1 MKVTVKVTGGKQ
13 VYQSLVKLGES
24 VDQIVNADIEKQ
36 MKAAQKELQKPGKP
50 IAYPVQWDSEKQRR
64 AYFARD
70 GFTKPRNWKR
80 PKGYVNT
87 HIPYIRTGKYNEGFV
102 VKKTGK
108 GTKRA
113 YTLSNQYSKTKYI
126 GGNSKGLD
134 QSRIHKGRWPL
145 ISDTV
150 RKFAQRLVKSK
161 PQNVSK
167 IRTLI
172 RRLGLGL

>member
-1 MKVTVKVTGGKQ
+1 MKVTVRVTGGKK

-50 IAYPVQWDSEKQRR
+50 IAYPVQWDSERQRR
-64 AYFARD
+64 AFFATD
-70 GFTKPRNWKR
+70 GFGR
-80 PKGYVNT
+80 G
-87 HIPYIRTGKYNEGFV
+87 IPYKRTGRYVRSFRV
-102 VKKTGK
+102 VKTGR
-108 GTKRA
+108 GNDRR
-113 YTLSNQYSKTKYI
+113 YSLVNAWPKTKYV
-126 GGNSKGLD
+126 GGDTRGKQ

-161 PQNVSK
+161 TQNVSK
-167 IRTLI
+167 TRTLI